1 MRSVSWAAWT
11 LPDVLPVVAEFGL
24 ADELRR
30 LLRAASPTTTWYEG
44 AEAFLGGDHNGSAAV
59 YARIGSKPDEAD
71 ALLRHA
77 SQAPSGKGDEVER
90 CLAAAADFYR
100 SVGAQGRLREVE
112 AVTAART

>member
-1 MRSVSWAAWT
+1 MWAAWT

-30 LLRAASPTTTWYEG
+30 LLRAASPRTTWYEG
-44 AEAFLGGDHNGSAAV
+44 AEAFLGGDHTGSAAV
-59 YARIGSKPDEAD
+59 YARIGSRPDEAD

-77 SQAPSGKGDEVER
+77 SQAPAGKGFDDVER

-100 SVGAQGRLREVE
+100 SVGAHARLREVE